1 MFCNY
6 INKVCSRRALVGL
19 IVGATLAGA
28 AVTGIAHARDAL
40 DAKVTAPVAQED
52 LLAGDTWHAMAP
64 SWPGTI
70 RFDGTTKKVVL
81 EPLGS
86 NVIEG
91 DYAISGIEKSGNVTT
106 GKLIMTSSGGSVS
119 ESTFTI
125 TGKDLKL
132 AFAAGNQTETYK
144 RMTIKEAEAEKAR
157 LLKALREG
165 RTRMIDSASLQK

>member
-1 MFCNY
+1 MFSNY
-6 INKVCSRRALVGL
+6 INKVCSRRALLGL
-19 IVGATLAGA
+19 VVGATLAGA

-40 DAKVTAPVAQED
+40 DAKAAVPVAQD
-52 LLAGDTWHAMAP
+52 DPLAGDTWHAMAP

-70 RFDGTTKKVVL
+70 RFDGTTKKMVL

-91 DYAISGIEKSGNVTT
+91 GYAISGVEKSGNVTT
-106 GKLIMTSSGGSVS
+106 GKLISSGGSVS